1 MVIEGDD
8 RIDGRYLDVHQGI
21 LSLLARQSP
30 VASDL
35 RLVAA
40 LLHTIMH
47 IERVG
52 DLAVNIAKLV
62 PLMGEAPDGAGEIMA
77 KLEAAANQARDQLKQ
92 AQIAFEQRNVNLAEN
107 LVSQDDVI
115 DSLNRQIFQEAVEIG
130 GSDPHAREWAAHVM
144 LIARYLE
151 RIGDHTVDIGEQI
164 AFVISGRVPGVH
176 GRVAPERRAG
186 LTSTPTRATPPL
198 IRRRRQPLRAH
209 QPVVVEAERPDA
221 ALLQVERLA
230 HVDLVGCREPLDDL
244 VDHAAPGCTRPPR
257 RPAGRGSGSAPPPPP
272 RGREALLR
280 QQRVSVR
287 AATPIDSLSGC
298 TVSTQRT

>member
-1 MVIEGDD
+1 VPEARVEFHEQLRELEKETLATVDLCGIALDQALEAVLQRDSELAVMVIEGDD

-21 LSLLARQSP
+21 LSLLARQNP

-52 DLAVNIAKLV
+52 DLCVNIAKLV
-62 PLMGEAPDGAGEIMA
+62 PLMGEPPDGAGDIMA
-77 KLEAAANQARDQLKQ
+77 KLEAAGAQARDQLKQ
-92 AQIAFEQRNVNLAEN
+92 AQLAFEQRNVNLAED

-130 GSDPHAREWAAHVM
+130 GSDPHTREWGAHAM

-164 AFVISGRVPGVH
+164 AFVISGEFREFTD
-176 GRVAPERRAG
+176 A
-186 LTSTPTRATPPL
+186 S
-198 IRRRRQPLRAH
+198 
-209 QPVVVEAERPDA
+209 RPN
-221 ALLQVERLA
+221 
-230 HVDLVGCREPLDDL
+230 G
-244 VDHAAPGCTRPPR
+244 
-257 RPAGRGSGSAPPPPP
+257 
-272 RGREALLR
+272 
-280 QQRVSVR
+280 VR
-287 AATPIDSLSGC
+287 A
-298 TVSTQRT
+298 

>member
-1 MVIEGDD
+1 MAEVRVEFHEQLRELEQEALSTIDLASAALAQAIEAVINRDQELAVMVIEGDD

-47 IERVG
+47 IERTG

-62 PLMGEAPDGAGEIMA
+62 PLMGEPPSAAASDIMV
-77 KLEAAANQARDQLKQ
+77 KLEAATAQARDQLKQ

-115 DSLNRQIFQEAVEIG
+115 DALNRQIFQEAIESG
-130 GSDPHAREWAAHVM
+130 GSDPRSREWAAHMM
-144 LIARYLE
+144 LIARYIE

-164 AFVISGRVPGVH
+164 AFVITGEFREFTDASRPGGVP
-176 GRVAPERRAG
+176 A
-186 LTSTPTRATPPL
+186 
-198 IRRRRQPLRAH
+198 
-209 QPVVVEAERPDA
+209 
-221 ALLQVERLA
+221 
-230 HVDLVGCREPLDDL
+230 
-244 VDHAAPGCTRPPR
+244 
-257 RPAGRGSGSAPPPPP
+257 
-272 RGREALLR
+272 
-280 QQRVSVR
+280 
-287 AATPIDSLSGC
+287 
-298 TVSTQRT
+298 